1 MKRFEVLY
9 SDNSYE
15 IVCDTYNKMYAV
27 FVKCNYFS
35 QQKSKWYI
43 REYNARKY
51 LTRLMSL

>member
-1 MKRFEVLY
+1 MKRFEVIY
-9 SDNSYE
+9 SENRYE

-27 FVKCNYFS
+27 FVKCNSFS